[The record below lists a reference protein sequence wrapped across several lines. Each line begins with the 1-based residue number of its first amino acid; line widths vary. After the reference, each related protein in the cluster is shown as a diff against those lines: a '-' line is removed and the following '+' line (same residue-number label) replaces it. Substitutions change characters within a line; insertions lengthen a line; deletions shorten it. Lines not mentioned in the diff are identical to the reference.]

1 MRRIFATIL
10 FATTASAAPT
20 HEQVEFFEKSVRPVL
35 VEHCYKCHGPE
46 KQKGDLRLDSREALL
61 KGTDSGPVVFPGDP
75 AKGTFIKS
83 IRHESE
89 TMMPE
94 KAPKLSDEHIAALT
108 EWVKMGVPWPENDR
122 NSPPSK
128 SELARTHWAFQPIRK
143 PAVPA
148 VKDAAH
154 WAQSDVDR
162 FVLAKLEAAGLAP
175 SPIAS
180 RYTLI
185 RRATF
190 DLTGLPPTMAAVA
203 DFEKDPA
210 ATRVAFVKVVDRLLA
225 SPQYGERW
233 GRHWLDV
240 ARYADHRGYLAG
252 GVSREYPFAWTYRDW
267 VIRAL
272 NEDMPYDQFL
282 TRQLAADLPGSG
294 ANPGDIAALGFLTL
308 GRRFLNNT
316 NDIID
321 DRIDVVMRGT
331 MSLTVGCARC
341 HDHKFDPITAK
352 DYYALH
358 GVMAS
363 CDEESDPEKL
373 PLLPGGHAEPA
384 FEKARIEVLAELH
397 ETDQKIADKLSA
409 TLRIASGL
417 SIFVT
422 AETVDS
428 ISRKNGLPKK
438 IVEERTKEKNKLVK
452 LELDPGSPPR
462 AHVLRDKPQPVKPHV
477 FLRGNPSRPGEV
489 VDRRFPTFLGGD
501 AAPFRQ
507 GSGRLELAKAITA
520 PANPLTARVIANRVW
535 LHHFGTG
542 FTPTPGDFGTRS
554 ETPVHGELLDWLATN
569 LTEQGWSLKKMHR
582 TILLSSTWMQ
592 DSVHPSEIASS
603 NPKSEP
609 SEARPPRAEAGQ
621 IRNPKSMDPE
631 NRLLWR
637 QNRQRLEWEAMHD
650 ALLSAA
656 GNLDETIGGRPV
668 QLFTQPYPKR
678 RAVYAYIDRQNL
690 PGTLRTFDF
699 ASPDL
704 MNPQRSTTSVPQQAL
719 YMMNSPFVI
728 AQAETLTE
736 APDFSSTAPEERHVQ
751 MLYER
756 ILSRKATP
764 SEVKTAIEY
773 VKAALSAP
781 PPPAPVPTWR
791 YGYGNYDAAT
801 RKVTFTPF
809 PHWTGTVWQC
819 GPKLPDAKFGFVH
832 LTADGGH
839 PSNVLAAIR
848 RFTAPRDMTVA
859 LTAELIHAPNAG
871 NGVHGRIVSDRQ
883 GQLAEYDAGP
893 KTTVPCPIARI
904 ALKARETLD
913 FVLESKGEDNS
924 DGFSWHTVLR
934 TTDGVAFDAKKQ
946 FAGPPPKI
954 QPFTPWERF
963 AQVLLETNEFLFVD

>member
-10 FATTASAAPT
+10 LASTASGAPT
-20 HEQVEFFEKSVRPVL
+20 PEQVEFFEKSVRPVL
-35 VEHCYKCHGPE
+35 AESCYKCHGAE
-46 KQKGDLRLDSREALL
+46 KQKGELRMDSRAALL
-61 KGTDSGPVVFPGDP
+61 KGNDSGPVVFPGDP
-75 AKGTFIKS
+75 SKGTFLKS
-83 IRHESE
+83 IRHEIE
-89 TMMPE
+89 NKMPE
-94 KAPKLSDEHIAALT
+94 KAPKLSAEKIAALT
-108 EWVKMGVPWPENDR
+108 EWVKIGMPWPENDK
-122 NSPPSK
+122 PVATK
-128 SELARTHWAFQPIRK
+128 DDVARKHWAFQPIAK
-143 PAVPA
+143 PAVPV
-148 VKDAAH
+148 VKDATH

-162 FVLAKLEAAGLAP
+162 FVLAKLEAAGLTP

-185 RRATF
+185 RRASF
-190 DLTGLPPTMAAVA
+190 DLTGLPPTTATVA

-210 ATRVAFVKVVDRLLA
+210 PTREAFAKVVDRMLA

-267 VIRAL
+267 VIRSL

-294 ANPGDIAALGFLTL
+294 AKVEDIAALGFLTL

-321 DRIDVVMRGT
+321 DRIDVIMRGT

-341 HDHKFDPITAK
+341 HDHKYDPITAK

-363 CDEESDPEKL
+363 CEEDADPEKL
-373 PLLPGGHAEPA
+373 PLLPGGKAEPE
-384 FEKARIEVLAELH
+384 FLKARAGVLAELR
-397 ETDQKIADKLSA
+397 EVDQKIADKLSA
-409 TLRIASGL
+409 SLRIASGL
-417 SIFVT
+417 SVFVS
-422 AETVDS
+422 ADVVDPL
-428 ISRKNGLPKK
+428 IAKNRIARKL
-438 IVEERTKEKNKLVK
+438 VEDRTRVKNKLVR

-462 AHVLRDKPQPVKPHV
+462 AHVLRDRAQPVKPHV

-489 VDRRFPTFLGGD
+489 VDRRFPTFLGGE
-501 AAPFRQ
+501 AAPFKQ
-507 GSGRLELAKAITA
+507 GSGRLELAKAITS
-520 PANPLTARVIANRVW
+520 PTNPLTARVIANRVW

-542 FTPTPGDFGTRS
+542 FTPTPGDFGVRS
-554 ETPVHGELLDWLATN
+554 ETPVHGELLDWLAVSF
-569 LTEQGWSLKKMHR
+569 TEQGWSLKKLHR

-592 DSVHPSEIASS
+592 DSVHTSQIASA
-603 NPKSEP
+603 NPQSAAKSP
-609 SEARPPRAEAGQ
+609 QAV
-621 IRNPKSMDPE
+621 DPE

-650 ALLSAA
+650 ALLAAA

-668 QLFTQPYPKR
+668 QLFKEPFPKR

-719 YMMNSPFVI
+719 YMMNSPFVM
-728 AQAETLTE
+728 AQAEALT
-736 APDFSSTAPEERHVQ
+736 AGLDFASTQPEERHVQ
-751 MLYER
+751 MLYQH
-756 ILSRKATP
+756 ILARNATP
-764 SEVKTAIEY
+764 AEVKMATDY
-773 VKAALSAP
+773 VKAAETAQRTP
-781 PPPAPVPTWR
+781 PPIPAWR
-791 YGYGNYDAAT
+791 YGYGNYDPAT
-801 RKVTFTPF
+801 RKVSFTPLT
-809 PHWTGTVWQC
+809 HWNGTQWQC
-819 GPKLPDAKFGFVH
+819 APKLPDPKLGWVNLSAV
-832 LTADGGH
+832 GGH
-839 PSNVLAAIR
+839 PSRDLAAIR
-848 RFTAPRDMTVA
+848 RFTASREMTVSLSGEIVRA
-859 LTAELIHAPNAG
+859 AAAG
-871 NGVHGRIVSDRQ
+871 NGVMARIVSSRQ

-893 KTTVPCPIARI
+893 KATVPSSIERI
-904 ALKARETLD
+904 ELAAGETLD
-913 FVLESKGEDNS
+913 FIVESKGDDNS
-924 DGFSWHTVLR
+924 DGFTWLTVLYS
-934 TTDGVAFDAKKQ
+934 TDGISYDAKKQ

-954 QPFTPWERF
+954 DPFTPWERF

>member
-1 MRRIFATIL
+1 MRRVLATFL
-10 FATTASAAPT
+10 FASAAFAAPT
-20 HEQVEFFEKSVRPVL
+20 QEQVEFFENSVRPVL

-46 KQKGDLRLDSREALL
+46 KQKGDLRMDSRAALL
-61 KGTDSGPVVFPGDP
+61 KGTDAGPVVFPGEP
-75 AKGTFIKS
+75 MKGTFIKS

-89 TMMPE
+89 NMMPE
-94 KAPKLSDEHIAALT
+94 KAPKLSDEKIAALT
-108 EWVKMGVPWPENDR
+108 EWVRMGVPWPENDKA
-122 NSPPSK
+122 SPPSPA
-128 SELARTHWAFQPIRK
+128 EIARTHWAFQAIRK
-143 PAVPA
+143 PSVPT
-148 VKDAAH
+148 VKDPSH
-154 WAQSDVDR
+154 WAQSEIDR
-162 FVLAKLEAAGLAP
+162 FVLAKLEAAGLSP

-210 ATRVAFVKVVDRLLA
+210 PVREAFAKVVERLLA

-272 NEDMPYDQFL
+272 NADMPYDQFL
-282 TRQLAADLPGSG
+282 THQIAADIPGSG
-294 ANPGDIAALGFLTL
+294 GKPEDVAALGFLTL
-308 GRRFLNNT
+308 GRRFLNNQ

-321 DRIDVVMRGT
+321 DRIDVIMRGT

-341 HDHKFDPITAK
+341 HDHKYDPITAK

-363 CDEESDPEKL
+363 CDEDSDPEKL
-373 PLLPGGHAEPA
+373 PLLPGGKAEPA
-384 FEKARIEVLAELH
+384 FEKARAAMLAELR
-397 ETDQKIADKLSA
+397 TVDTGIANRLSA

-417 SIFVT
+417 SIFIP
-422 AETVDS
+422 AETIDP
-428 ISRKNGLPKK
+428 IATKNRLGRKALD
-438 IVEERTKEKNKLVK
+438 ERQKVKTKLVK

-462 AHVLRDKPQPVKPHV
+462 AHVLRDKPRPVTPHV

-489 VDRRFPTFLGGD
+489 VPRRFPSFLGGD
-501 AAPFRQ
+501 SAPFKQ
-507 GSGRLELAKAITA
+507 GSGRLELAKSITA
-520 PANPLTARVIANRVW
+520 PGNPLTARVITNRVW
-535 LHHFGTG
+535 MHHFGTG

-569 LTEQGWSLKKMHR
+569 FTANGWSLKKLHR
-582 TILLSSTWMQ
+582 TVLLSSTWMQ
-592 DSVHPSEIASS
+592 DSVHPSQIASA
-603 NPKSEP
+603 NPQKS
-609 SEARPPRAEAGQ
+609 A
-621 IRNPKSMDPE
+621 KSPQTVDPE

-637 QNRQRLEWEAMHD
+637 QSRQRLEWEAMHD
-650 ALLSAA
+650 ALLAAA

-668 QLFTQPYPKR
+668 KLFTEPYPKR

-728 AQAETLTE
+728 AQAEALTE

-751 MLYER
+751 MLYQR
-756 ILSRKATP
+756 VLSRKATP
-764 SEVKTAIEY
+764 SEVKTAIDY
-773 VKAALSAP
+773 VRSALAALP
-781 PPPAPVPTWR
+781 QPAPDPAWR
-791 YGYGNYDAAT
+791 YGYGTYDT
-801 RKVTFTPF
+801 TTHKVSFTPLR
-809 PHWTGTVWQC
+809 HWSGSAWQSA
-819 GPKLPDAKFGFVH
+819 PKLPDPKLGHIH

-839 PSNVLAAIR
+839 PTDDLAAIR
-848 RFTAPRDMTVA
+848 RFTAPREMTVA
-859 LTAELIHAPNAG
+859 LTGELVHAAAAG
-871 NGVHGRIVSDRQ
+871 NGVLGRVVSDRQ
-883 GQLAEYDAGP
+883 GQLGEFDAGP
-893 KTTVPCPIARI
+893 KATVPCPIARI
-904 ALKARETLD
+904 ELKAGETLD

-924 DGFSWHTVLR
+924 DGFTWRTVLR
-934 TTDGVAFDAKKQ
+934 TTDGTEFNSKKQ
-946 FAGPPPKI
+946 FSGPAPKI
-954 QPFTPWERF
+954 QSFTPWERF

>member
-1 MRRIFATIL
+1 M
-10 FATTASAAPT
+10 
-20 HEQVEFFEKSVRPVL
+20 
-35 VEHCYKCHGPE
+35 
-46 KQKGDLRLDSREALL
+46 
-61 KGTDSGPVVFPGDP
+61 
-75 AKGTFIKS
+75 
-83 IRHESE
+83 
-89 TMMPE
+89 
-94 KAPKLSDEHIAALT
+94 
-108 EWVKMGVPWPENDR
+108 
-122 NSPPSK
+122 
-128 SELARTHWAFQPIRK
+128 
-143 PAVPA
+143 
-148 VKDAAH
+148 
-154 WAQSDVDR
+154 
-162 FVLAKLEAAGLAP
+162 
-175 SPIAS
+175 
-180 RYTLI
+180 
-185 RRATF
+185 
-190 DLTGLPPTMAAVA
+190 
-203 DFEKDPA
+203 
-210 ATRVAFVKVVDRLLA
+210 
-225 SPQYGERW
+225 
-233 GRHWLDV
+233 
-240 ARYADHRGYLAG
+240 
-252 GVSREYPFAWTYRDW
+252 SREYPFAWTYRDW

-282 TRQLAADLPGSG
+282 TRQIAADIPGSG
-294 ANPGDIAALGFLTL
+294 GKPGDIAALGFLTL
-308 GRRFLNNT
+308 GRRFLNNP

-321 DRIDVVMRGT
+321 DRIDVIMRGT

-384 FEKARIEVLAELH
+384 FEKARAEVLAELLAVD
-397 ETDQKIADKLSA
+397 TGIADRLSA

-417 SIFVT
+417 SVFVSADT
-422 AETVDS
+422 IDS
-428 ISRKNGLPKK
+428 LAAKNRIPRKALD
-438 IVEERTKEKNKLVK
+438 ERIKVKNKLVK

-489 VDRRFPTFLGGD
+489 VDRRFPSFLGGD
-501 AAPFRQ
+501 AAPFKQ

-554 ETPVHGELLDWLATN
+554 ETPVHGALLDWLAVN
-569 LTEQGWSLKKMHR
+569 FTEQGWSLKKLHR

-592 DSVHPSEIASS
+592 DSVHPSQIAFA
-603 NPKSEP
+603 NPQS
-609 SEARPPRAEAGQ
+609 A
-621 IRNPKSMDPE
+621 IRNPQSVDPE

-650 ALLSAA
+650 ALLAAA

-668 QLFTQPYPKR
+668 KLFTEPYPKR

-728 AQAETLTE
+728 AQAEALTE
-736 APDFSSTAPEERHVQ
+736 TPDFASTSPEERHVQ
-751 MLYER
+751 MLYQR

-781 PPPAPVPTWR
+781 PQPAPVPTWR

-801 RKVTFTPF
+801 RKVTFTPL
-809 PHWTGTVWQC
+809 PHWSGTAWQC
-819 GPKLPDAKFGFVH
+819 GPKIPDPKLGWVN

-839 PSNVLAAIR
+839 PSRDLAAIR
-848 RFTAPRDMTVA
+848 RFTAARDMTVA
-859 LTAELIHAPNAG
+859 LSGELVHAPAAG
-871 NGVHGRIVSDRQ
+871 NGIHGRIVSDRQ

-893 KTTVPCPIARI
+893 KTTIPCPIARI
-904 ALKARETLD
+904 ALKAGETLD

-924 DGFSWHTVLR
+924 DGFSWRTVLR
-934 TTDGVAFDAKKQ
+934 TTDGIEFNAKKQ
-946 FAGPPPKI
+946 FTGPPPKI